1 MPLPKVVTPT
11 FELNLISTGKSIKYR
26 PFLVKEEKVLLIAL
40 ESGNDKDIMNT
51 VKDVLKSCV
60 LTRGVNVEDLP
71 SFELE
76 YLFLNIRSK
85 SVGESVEILVTC
97 TDDGETQ
104 VPLNV
109 KISDVKLDV
118 PEEHNEL
125 IDLGNGLIM
134 KMKYPSMQQFVEN
147 NFSVSKSGTS
157 KDKIDKA
164 FKSVVSCIEQLYNED
179 EAWSS
184 SDYTE
189 KEWCEFLETLDSS
202 QFQMV
207 EKFFETMPRLS
218 YSTKVTNPN
227 TNIDTDVLIEGLSNF
242 FA

>member
-11 FELNLISTGKSIKYR
+11 FELDLISTGKTIKYR
-26 PFLVKEEKVLLIAL
+26 PFLVKEEKILLIAL
-40 ESGNDKDIMNT
+40 ESGNEKDILNA

-60 LTRGVNVEDLP
+60 LTRGIKVEDLP

-85 SVGESVEILVTC
+85 SVGESVELLVTC
-97 TDDGETQ
+97 TDDENVQ
-104 VPLNV
+104 VPLTV
-109 KISDVKLDV
+109 KINDVKLVV
-118 PEEHNEL
+118 PDDHNEL
-125 IDLGNGLIM
+125 IDLGGGLSM

-147 NFSVSKSGTS
+147 NFSVSKAGTNIE
-157 KDKIDKA
+157 KIEKA
-164 FKSVVSCIEQLYNED
+164 FKSVISCIDQVYNDD
-179 EAWSS
+179 EAWSY

-189 KEWCEFLETLDSS
+189 KEWIEFLEQLDSS
-202 QFQMV
+202 QFQMI
-207 EKFFETMPRLS
+207 EKFFETMPKLS

-227 TNIDTDVLIEGLSNF
+227 TSVDTDVLIEGLINF